1 MGSVRML
8 SRGSRWLAVVALLGG
23 CSSGRTASAPLP
35 EAPPTPQRAPSGVS
49 VAPPLAAPE
58 PESLPSYFTL
68 ELTSAGQLF
77 ADGTPVVDDADLA
90 RRARVAAGEIAR
102 AAVFGDPRTQE
113 LRLVALFELLLRAGF
128 THVRFGTRPAPKI
141 AAAVAPSNAL
151 AAAVPPPTARPTTPA
166 PIVAAPRPTAPSAR
180 PTTGASPMAAFTPPA
195 VAASA
200 PLAQPFNAS
209 APAAASVPAAS
220 APTPQPTPVAAP
232 RPPAPAPVAAQAAP
246 VVTPP
251 LPPRVAPA
259 PPPPPPRQKAVP
271 VTLQTVGMKVSGY
284 EVDEGTRQR
293 MVQLIERQFDRFRGC
308 YPLAENRDVNS
319 SFGVDLYVPKDGGAA
334 RIQQTRSRLE
344 GKDFTRCMERA
355 FLGVRFKAPAQGIPQ
370 VVSYSV
376 LFKID

>member
-1 MGSVRML
+1 ML
-8 SRGSRWLAVVALLGG
+8 SRGSRWLAVIALLGG

-35 EAPPTPQRAPSGVS
+35 EAPPTAQPAPSVVS
-49 VAPPLAAPE
+49 VAPPLVAPE

-90 RRARVAAGEIAR
+90 RRARVAAGEISR
-102 AAVFGDPRTQE
+102 AAVFGDARTQE

-141 AAAVAPSNAL
+141 AAAAPAGNTL
-151 AAAVPPPTARPTTPA
+151 AATAPPALPSARPTTPA
-166 PIVAAPRPTAPSAR
+166 PLASVASAPAAAPPPPTSR
-180 PTTGASPMAAFTPPA
+180 PTTMAAGALAPPP
-195 VAASA
+195 VAAVA
-200 PLAQPFNAS
+200 PLAQPFKTS
-209 APAAASVPAAS
+209 APAVS
-220 APTPQPTPVAAP
+220 APTPLAP
-232 RPPAPAPVAAQAAP
+232 RPTSAPAPVAAQPPP
-246 VVTPP
+246 VTTPP
-251 LPPRVAPA
+251 LPPRIAPA

-284 EVDEGTRQR
+284 EVDEATRQR

>member
-1 MGSVRML
+1 MGSVCLM

-35 EAPPTPQRAPSGVS
+35 EAPPTPQPAPSGVS
-49 VAPPLAAPE
+49 VAPSLAAPE

-68 ELTSAGQLF
+68 ELSSAGQLF

-90 RRARVAAGEIAR
+90 RRARVAAGEISR

-141 AAAVAPSNAL
+141 A
-151 AAAVPPPTARPTTPA
+151 TAPA
-166 PIVAAPRPTAPSAR
+166 PAGNTIAATAPSAR
-180 PTTGASPMAAFTPPA
+180 PTLTAPMAGVARAPAAAPQPSAAPTSRPTMAAGAFAPPP
-195 VAASA
+195 VAAVA
-200 PLAQPFNAS
+200 PLAQPFATS
-209 APAAASVPAAS
+209 APAAN
-220 APTPQPTPVAAP
+220 APPPPAP
-232 RPPAPAPVAAQAAP
+232 RPTSASAPAPVAVQPVP

-259 PPPPPPRQKAVP
+259 PQPPPPRQKTVP

-284 EVDEGTRQR
+284 EVDEATRQR
-293 MVQLIERQFDRFRGC
+293 MVQLIERQFERFRGC

-319 SFGVDLYVPKDGGAA
+319 SFGVDLYVPKDGGTA